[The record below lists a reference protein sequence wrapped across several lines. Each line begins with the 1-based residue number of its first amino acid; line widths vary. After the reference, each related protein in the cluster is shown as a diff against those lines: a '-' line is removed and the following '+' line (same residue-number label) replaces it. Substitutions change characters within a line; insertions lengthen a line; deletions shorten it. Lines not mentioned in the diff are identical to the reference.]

1 MNGLSLLI
9 SGSSSWRSGEVLTS
23 VGTSLSNGLLRMAR
37 ENLSRGLIIM
47 FVSPMDDEEE
57 DDKKDKG
64 NEEATDVKEGG

>member
-1 MNGLSLLI
+1 
-9 SGSSSWRSGEVLTS
+9 
-23 VGTSLSNGLLRMAR
+23 MAR